1 MYKRQFYQIV
11 ESNRIE
17 SNRIEK
23 SIRQRESNRI
33 ELFFSPNRNALV
45 AALQI
50 IPARKKWDLHLR
62 RPCVEVLDKHSLRRL
77 RLS

>member
-1 MYKRQFYQIV
+1 MTISVQGYERQFYQIA
-11 ESNRIE
+11 
-17 SNRIEK
+17 NRIEK

-33 ELFFSPNRNALV
+33 ELFFPESECSSRSLTDHSSE
-45 AALQI
+45 
-50 IPARKKWDLHLR
+50 KKWDLHLR